1 MSSSSP
7 KLPRKMLGYDPAA
20 VDEVIAERDSM
31 LSIAE
36 RRVRTAEA
44 QVAKLEQQVKAQ
56 EDALIQLEARRLQAE
71 VEREAS
77 PIVAEAPPEQTSG
90 SVGEELSK
98 VVTSAEAS
106 TTQIIEAW
114 SATRHQIVQADLLW
128 KAVQEEIVRF
138 AAWREDVEP
147 MMTMVQ
153 AYIDQA
159 RIQLEEVPQRVEEA
173 LAPAAEAM
181 SAVATGMAEFANAS
195 TMPLLPKPLQ
205 PSGPYEPDSAYA
217 DDHPIEGTDAS
228 PRSFEQVLEEEGLA
242 GDTIDPY
249 GFGDEPHAPAIVL
262 PPEPPEHPQPPERG
276 PEDEAQAIETLE
288 ASGW

>member
-1 MSSSSP
+1 
-7 KLPRKMLGYDPAA
+7 MLGYDPAA

-36 RRVRTAEA
+36 RRVRAAEA
-44 QVAKLEQQVKAQ
+44 HVAKLEQQVKAQ
-56 EDALIQLEARRLQAE
+56 EDALVELEARRLQVEA
-71 VEREAS
+71 EREPS
-77 PIVAEAPPEQTSG
+77 PKVGEPPAEPTAE

-114 SATRHQIVQADLLW
+114 SATRHQIMQADLLW

-153 AYIDQA
+153 GYIDQA

-181 SAVATGMAEFANAS
+181 STVATGMAQFAKAS
-195 TMPLLPKPLQ
+195 TMPLLPKPLR
-205 PSGPYEPDSAYA
+205 PSRTDEPGPGYTG
-217 DDHPIEGTDAS
+217 DHLLEHTDES
-228 PRSFEQVLEEEGLA
+228 TRSFEQVLEEEGLA
-242 GDTIDPY
+242 GATIDPF
-249 GFGDEPHAPAIVL
+249 GFGDEPHAPAMVL
-262 PPEPPEHPQPPERG
+262 PPEPPEPPEPPDPPEPPEGG
-276 PEDEAQAIETLE
+276 PEDEARAIETLE